1 MAQLKFTVATQLLSY
16 TRATDKKEIPYIMVN
31 GVICRTQGRVKAD
44 SDGNVLGNI
53 IVELVPKDT
62 EVNGTKSKT
71 DSYNLIEFTPAS
83 LSLSVKRNN
92 VAMATLT
99 LEESKLTL
107 KTTVFGKM
115 NADTA
120 NLTEADL
127 MRIAFGN

>member
-16 TRATDKKEIPYIMVN
+16 KKKGTTTEISYIMVN
-31 GVICRTQGRVKAD
+31 GIICRTQGRIKAD
-44 SDGNVLGNI
+44 SDGNVLGNV
-53 IVELVPKDT
+53 IVEFVPK
-62 EVNGTKSKT
+62 GTVINEQPTTS